1 MIPPILHRRAPPSHI
16 VKGHLA
22 RVSAT
27 IAWYAPWW
35 LRDKALAAYMPM
47 GKARREAAAALDAAA
62 G

>member
-1 MIPPILHRRAPPSHI
+1 
-16 VKGHLA
+16 
-22 RVSAT
+22 VSAT